1 MKLVFSPSPVFPF
14 SRFFILSVA
23 ATLLITQVSAQ
34 VVEIPDPNLEKAI
47 RETLNIPNNNS
58 ITHQEMLRLTSLRIE
73 SPDLKYLT
81 GLKHATNLEHLSLGE
96 VGMVSDLT
104 PLSNLTSL
112 QRLNVAGNQISD
124 IRPLAGLIHLRTL
137 ALWDNQLQNIAPL
150 ANLTAL
156 TYLDL
161 SGNHVES
168 FQPLIPL
175 IHLRTLRLAN
185 SQIED
190 ITLLQNLTSLV
201 RLTVSHNQITHV
213 SPLAGLINL
222 TFLNLRNNR
231 ISDLNPLANLT
242 ALETLRLD
250 INAITD
256 ITPLTGLKN
265 LKELRIADNP
275 IHDFTPLAELEGVE
289 LDIEIDF
296 NKLDQLNL
304 IVKVPDPNLRQ
315 LIRDALSLPDGE
327 SLTQGQML
335 QLTRLDTDGNR
346 GITDLTGI
354 EYATNLRWLSLD
366 HNPIADISPLASL
379 TKLKTLNLSICEIVD
394 LNPLRNL
401 KNLTIIFLGFNQIS
415 DISPLAG
422 LTNLTD
428 LDLESNQISD
438 ISPLAELTNLTNLEL
453 CRNLIIDFSSL
464 ANLNNLR
471 QLWIEH
477 NPGDDFSPLQGLNLT
492 NFRYDVVC
500 DFPPYPLVQERI
512 ANRSFPSVFAAWGGL
527 GWSPVVNR
535 QDLSDTEQL
544 ALHDFHWSP
553 RFSVTWDRTPTEPS
567 YGLATQLAGNLDR
580 SREQRQQRLQLNP
593 NMVFIA
599 HLLIHGH
606 SNLNIYPPDSDFWL
620 KDAQNQIIKNKSDQ
634 YLINFLKPEVQDL
647 IVKRIVAVERCGLYD
662 GVFIDGFNK
671 NGMGFI
677 GRNSHPVTD
686 EEIIQVLLKIFRA
699 VRAQTRDDFLII
711 VNANDSKPTRF
722 TELING
728 TFMET
733 GKDHPGGY
741 TYDSLRNLESVLLWA
756 EENLR
761 EPQITCLEGAGMSI
775 EPPDGPN
782 NRRWMRAFTT
792 MSLTHSDGYVLY
804 TDGQRDLGTGDH
816 LHLWHDFWDTDL
828 GYPVGGK
835 AQPYQGIEGT
845 FIREFTNGWAVYNR
859 SGTAQTITLPAS
871 ATPVS
876 DRGNNAAS
884 QTHLLPDLDGE
895 IYLKGPTPADV
906 NGDGRINI
914 LDVLQVAN
922 NLGQTA
928 PDPNGDGVVDILDL
942 VFVAQQF
949 SQ

>member
-23 ATLLITQVSAQ
+23 ATLLIAQASAFD
-34 VVEIPDPNLEKAI
+34 VIDIPDPNLKKAI
-47 RETLNIPNNNS
+47 RETLELPDGTP
-58 ITHQEMLRLTSLRIE
+58 ITQQEMGRLTSLGIE
-73 SPDLKYLT
+73 SPDLKDLT
-81 GLKHATNLEHLSLGE
+81 GLEHATNLEHLSLRE
-96 VGMVSDLT
+96 VGMVSDLM

-112 QRLNVAGNQISD
+112 RRLNAANNQITD

-137 ALWDNQLQNIAPL
+137 VLWSNQIRDITPL
-150 ANLTAL
+150 ANLT
-156 TYLDL
+156 DL
-161 SGNHVES
+161 GHLNLSDNDVE
-168 FQPLIPL
+168 
-175 IHLRTLRLAN
+175 N
-185 SQIED
+185 IE
-190 ITLLQNLTSLV
+190 
-201 RLTVSHNQITHV
+201 
-213 SPLAGLINL
+213 PLAGLIRLQKLYLGANRIEDITPLTNL
-222 TFLNLRNNR
+222 T
-231 ISDLNPLANLT
+231 DLS
-242 ALETLRLD
+242 RLQVSY
-250 INAITD
+250 NQVTD
-256 ITPLTGLKN
+256 ITPLIGLKN
-265 LKELRIADNP
+265 LVRLWIAGNP
-275 IHDFTPLAELEGVE
+275 IHDYNPLTQLEAVE
-289 LDIEIDF
+289 LDIKIDF
-296 NKLDQLNL
+296 SKLDQFNL
-304 IVKVPDPNLRQ
+304 IVEVPDPNLRQ
-315 LIRDALSLPDGE
+315 LIRDTLSLADGE
-327 SLTQGQML
+327 PLTQGQML
-335 QLTRLDTDGNR
+335 QLSRLHTREDR
-346 GITDLTGI
+346 GITNLTGLQ
-354 EYATNLRWLSLD
+354 YAPNLTNLSLER
-366 HNPIADISPLASL
+366 NRITDISPLASL
-379 TKLKTLNLSICEIVD
+379 TYLKTLNLQNCGLVN
-394 LNPLRNL
+394 LNSLRNL
-401 KNLTIIFLGFNQIS
+401 TNLTIIFLGFNQIS

-428 LDLESNQISD
+428 LDLESNRISD
-438 ISPLAELTNLTNLEL
+438 ISPLANLINLVGLEL
-453 CRNLIIDFSSL
+453 CRNLIIDFSPL
-464 ANLNNLR
+464 TNLNNLR

-477 NPGDDFSPLQGLNLT
+477 NFGNDFSPLQGLNLKS
-492 NFRYDVVC
+492 FRYDEVC
-500 DFPPYPLVQERI
+500 DFPPYPPVRERI

-527 GWSPVVNR
+527 GWSPVGNR

-544 ALHDFHWSP
+544 ALHDLHWSP
-553 RFSVTWDRTPTEPS
+553 RFSVTWDRTPTEPY
-567 YGLATQLAGNLDR
+567 YGLATHLAGNLER
-580 SREQRQQRLQLNP
+580 SREQRQHRLQLNP
-593 NMVFIA
+593 NMLFLKHI
-599 HLLIHGH
+599 LIHNDTRL
-606 SNLNIYPPDSDFWL
+606 SIYPPDSDFWL
-620 KDAQNQIIKNKSDQ
+620 KDAQNQVLKNKRDQ

-647 IVKRIVAVERCGLYD
+647 LVKRIVAVERCGLYD

-741 TYDSLRNLESVLLWA
+741 SYDSLRNLESILLWA

-782 NRRWMRAFTT
+782 NRRWMRLFTT

-804 TDGQRDLGTGDH
+804 TDGQRDLGKGDH
-816 LHLWHDFWDTDL
+816 LHLWHDFWDAKL
-828 GYPVGGK
+828 GYPVGPK
-835 AQPYQGIEGT
+835 AQLYQNIEGL

-895 IYLKGPTPADV
+895 IYLTTKSFADV
-906 NGDGRINI
+906 NGDGAVNI
-914 LDVLQVAN
+914 LDLVQVAN
-922 NLGQTA
+922 SFGKST
-928 PDPNGDGVVDILDL
+928 PDPNGDGQVNILDL
-942 VFVAQQF
+942 VFVVQQF

>member
-1 MKLVFSPSPVFPF
+1 
-14 SRFFILSVA
+14 
-23 ATLLITQVSAQ
+23 
-34 VVEIPDPNLEKAI
+34 
-47 RETLNIPNNNS
+47 
-58 ITHQEMLRLTSLRIE
+58 
-73 SPDLKYLT
+73 
-81 GLKHATNLEHLSLGE
+81 
-96 VGMVSDLT
+96 
-104 PLSNLTSL
+104 
-112 QRLNVAGNQISD
+112 
-124 IRPLAGLIHLRTL
+124 
-137 ALWDNQLQNIAPL
+137 
-150 ANLTAL
+150 
-156 TYLDL
+156 
-161 SGNHVES
+161 
-168 FQPLIPL
+168 
-175 IHLRTLRLAN
+175 
-185 SQIED
+185 
-190 ITLLQNLTSLV
+190 
-201 RLTVSHNQITHV
+201 
-213 SPLAGLINL
+213 
-222 TFLNLRNNR
+222 
-231 ISDLNPLANLT
+231 
-242 ALETLRLD
+242 
-250 INAITD
+250 
-256 ITPLTGLKN
+256 
-265 LKELRIADNP
+265 
-275 IHDFTPLAELEGVE
+275 
-289 LDIEIDF
+289 
-296 NKLDQLNL
+296 
-304 IVKVPDPNLRQ
+304 
-315 LIRDALSLPDGE
+315 
-327 SLTQGQML
+327 ML
-335 QLTRLDTDGNR
+335 QLTRLDTDGDR

-354 EYATNLRWLSLD
+354 EYATNLTRLSLD

-428 LDLESNQISD
+428 LDLESNQIPD

-453 CRNLIIDFSSL
+453 CRNLIIDFSPL

-477 NPGDDFSPLQGLNLT
+477 NPVDDFSPLQGLNLT

-500 DFPPYPLVQERI
+500 DFPPYPPVQERI

-606 SNLNIYPPDSDFWL
+606 SRLAIYPPDSDFWL
-620 KDAQNQIIKNKSDQ
+620 RDAQNQIIKNKSDQ

-741 TYDSLRNLESVLLWA
+741 TYDSLRNLESVLVWA

>member
-1 MKLVFSPSPVFPF
+1 MKFSTPRLLVF
-14 SRFFILSVA
+14 LVA
-23 ATLLITQVSAQ
+23 VTLFVAQANAQ
-34 VVEIPDPNLEKAI
+34 VVDIPDPNLEKAI
-47 RETLNIPNNNS
+47 RETLELPAEVS
-58 ITHQEMLRLTSLRIE
+58 ITQQEMLRLTSLPIE
-73 SPDLKYLT
+73 SPQLSNLT
-81 GLKHATNLEHLSLGE
+81 GLEHATNLEHLSLGR

-112 QRLNVAGNQISD
+112 ERLNVENNQISD
-124 IRPLAGLIHLRTL
+124 IRPLTGLLHLRTL
-137 ALWDNQLQNIAPL
+137 ALSANQIQDIAPV

-161 SGNHVES
+161 SGNRVES
-168 FQPLIPL
+168 LQPLVGL
-175 IHLRTLRLAN
+175 IYLRTLRLVN
-185 SQIED
+185 IQIED
-190 ITLLQNLTSLV
+190 ITLLEHLTSLIS
-201 RLTVSHNQITHV
+201 LTVSHNQVRDV
-213 SPLAGLINL
+213 SPLAGLVNL

-242 ALETLRLD
+242 ALKTLRLD
-250 INAITD
+250 INTITD
-256 ITPLTGLKN
+256 ITPLTALKN

-296 NKLDQLNL
+296 SKLDQLNL
-304 IVKVPDPNLRQ
+304 IVEIPDPYLRQ
-315 LIRDALSLPDGE
+315 LIRETLSLPDE
-327 SLTQGQML
+327 VPLTQGQML

-346 GITDLTGI
+346 GITNLTGI
-354 EYATNLRWLSLD
+354 EYATNLTWLSLD

-606 SNLNIYPPDSDFWL
+606 SRLAIYPPDSDFWL
-620 KDAQNQIIKNKSDQ
+620 RDAQNQIIKNKSDQ

-699 VRAQTRDDFLII
+699 VRAQTRDDFLIV
-711 VNANDSKPTRF
+711 VNSNHSKPTRF
-722 TELING
+722 TDLING
-728 TFMET
+728 IFMET

-741 TYDSLRNLESVLLWA
+741 THDTLHQLADVLLWA

-761 EPQITCLEGAGMSI
+761 EPQITCLEGEGMGI

-782 NRRWMRAFTT
+782 NRRWMRVFTT

-804 TDGQRDLGTGDH
+804 TDGQRELGGGHH

-835 AQPYQGIEGT
+835 AQPYQNVPSLY
-845 FIREFTNGWAVYNR
+845 IREFTNGWAVYNQ
-859 SGTAQTITLPAS
+859 SGKAQSITLS
-871 ATPVS
+871 SLATPVS
-876 DRGNNAAS
+876 DRGDNAAS
-884 QTHLLPDLDGE
+884 FTHLLPDLDGE
-895 IYLKGPTPADV
+895 IYLKVKNPADV
-906 NGDGRINI
+906 NRDR
-914 LDVLQVAN
+914 
-922 NLGQTA
+922 
-928 PDPNGDGVVDILDL
+928 VVDILDL
-942 VFVAQQF
+942 ILVANSFGTSVGDVNQDGTTNMLDLTLVAQQF